1 MKEYTDALSGVHIAK
16 PLQDGY
22 IPVVARIN
30 LNKWLKENP
39 TDFQREQKI
48 EAFWVKSALP
58 RVTFVDIFKEDRP
71 HKEIEIKL
79 DKNGNPILPKE
90 FRHKQTEKAFNVP
103 QTVQHDVVLQV
114 GAQDIKVIS
123 KLTGGKSQVGGG
135 IRKAITEFSPKSR
148 AALESNIRNLPDGSI
163 GYFLTLTMPFF
174 EVGRYL
180 KGDSSKY
187 LMKKIR
193 QWLRYHGVTA
203 GIWFME
209 FQNQFGNVHF
219 HCYLNKSPVGG
230 LKAVATQWC
239 KMVSA
244 LAPTVELQE
253 LAYTKMLPVHLGQA
267 RFSRPCLE
275 KMRVPHAASYY
286 ASKYCVKSD
295 QKKPPSWFG
304 NPGRFWG
311 AWGEMKPSWNSI
323 YLRGAE
329 AAYKAFAMLQEFARI
344 KGFSPMTSIRDP
356 ETETEL
362 PRAFFTR
369 TMRGAV
375 ADIDDWLSMVGLDD
389 IFQPCPF

>member
-1 MKEYTDALSGVHIAK
+1 MKEYTDAPQGVHLIEKIAT
-16 PLQDGY
+16 PFEDGY
-22 IPVVARIN
+22 IPAVARLN
-30 LNKWLKENP
+30 LKRFLSETSLPFANDGASP
-39 TDFQREQKI
+39 RCRELRVL
-48 EAFWVKSALP
+48 AFWEKS
-58 RVTFVDIFKEDRP
+58 
-71 HKEIEIKL
+71 
-79 DKNGNPILPKE
+79 DKQEKKSKPKE
-90 FRHKQTEKAFNVP
+90 AKVLTESQLRAKEVKDFLNRN

-114 GAQDIKVIS
+114 GVQDIKVSS
-123 KLTGGKSQVGGG
+123 KLTGGRSQVGGG
-135 IRKAITEFSPKSR
+135 IRKSITEFSSKSR
-148 AALESNIRNLPDGSI
+148 SALESNIRNLPDGSI
-163 GYFLTLTMPFF
+163 QYFLTLTMPFF

-180 KGDSSKY
+180 KGDSAKY

-193 QWLRYHGVTA
+193 QWLQYHGVTA

-209 FQNQFGNVHF
+209 FQDKFGNVHF

-230 LKAVATQWC
+230 LQAVATQWC

-253 LAYTKMLPVHLGQA
+253 LAYAKMLPVHLGQA

-275 KMRVPHAASYY
+275 PMRVPHAASYY

-304 NPGRFWG
+304 TPGRFWG
-311 AWGEMKPSWNSI
+311 AWGEMKPSWNTI

-344 KGFSPMTSIRDP
+344 KGFSPMASIRDP

>member
-1 MKEYTDALSGVHIAK
+1 MKEYTDALQGVHRVEKIAR
-16 PLQDGY
+16 PFEDGY
-22 IPVVARIN
+22 IPSVARIN
-30 LNKWLKENP
+30 LNRFMSETSLPYADDGVCPKRRDL
-39 TDFQREQKI
+39 RVL
-48 EAFWVKSALP
+48 AFWEKSGKQEKKSKNKKAKVLTESQL
-58 RVTFVDIFKEDRP
+58 RDKELKDFYNR
-71 HKEIEIKL
+71 
-79 DKNGNPILPKE
+79 N
-90 FRHKQTEKAFNVP
+90 
-103 QTVQHDVVLQV
+103 QTVQHDVVLLV
-114 GAQDIKVIS
+114 GVQDIKVIS
-123 KLTGGKSQVGGG
+123 KLTGGRSQVGGG
-135 IRKAITEFSPKSR
+135 VRKAITEFSPKSR

-163 GYFLTLTMPFF
+163 QYFLTLTMPFF

-180 KGDSSKY
+180 QGDSAKY
-187 LMKKIR
+187 LMQKIR
-193 QWLRYHGVTA
+193 QWLQYHGVTA

-209 FQNQFGNVHF
+209 FQDKFGNVHF
-219 HCYLNKSPVGG
+219 HAYLNKSPVGG
-230 LKAVATQWC
+230 LQAVATQWC

-304 NPGRFWG
+304 TPGRFWG
-311 AWGEMKPSWNSI
+311 SWGEMKPSWNAI

-356 ETETEL
+356 ETQTEL

-375 ADIDDWLSMVGLDD
+375 AEIDDWLSMVGLDD